1 MNDDKLR
8 VAINKGDQVISIR
21 SLSRLVLESKM
32 QKTALKCSNFS
43 RYWTIFESG
52 LKWKVLSDESGRSIQ
67 TWSWPRSFDQKWLFL
82 EGPFTFIE
90 KDMWLL
96 QTVYFKPLFWP
107 LFSTQMAF

>member
-67 TWSWPRSFDQKWLFL
+67 TWS
-82 EGPFTFIE
+82 
-90 KDMWLL
+90 
-96 QTVYFKPLFWP
+96 
-107 LFSTQMAF
+107 